1 MIKYLW
7 GGLIIVGVIWGI
19 ATGKGAAVSDAIIA
33 GATEAAEMA
42 LSLIGVYALWLGVLK
57 IAEEAGLIRALS
69 KVFIKGVRKLFPK
82 MREAAADY
90 VTMNLVANMLGMGN
104 AATPF
109 GLKAMEELKKD
120 ADGDSPTD
128 EMCLFIILNTCSVQL
143 LPLTIIAV
151 RAAAGSSSPYDIV
164 LPAFIATLITAVIGV
179 GLGIIAGRWSTC
191 RRRRAYRRQR

>member
-1 MIKYLW
+1 LIKYVW
-7 GGLIIVGVIWGI
+7 GGLIIIGVVVGLI
-19 ATGKGAAVSDAIIA
+19 TGRGEAVSDAMIA
-33 GATEAAEMA
+33 GAAEAAELA

-57 IAEEAGLIRALS
+57 IAEEAGLIRAIS

-82 MREAAADY
+82 MRETAADF

-120 ADGDSPTD
+120 AEGDAPTD

-143 LPLTIIAV
+143 LPLTVIAM

-164 LPAFIATLITAVIGV
+164 LPAFLATLITAVIGV
-179 GLGIIAGRWSTC
+179 ALGVIAGKAKLC
-191 RRRRAYRRQR
+191 RR